1 MCTSCSTHESC
12 PHTSLTQR
20 TVLVFSLHE
29 MMHWPSPSAVG
40 AGLLLL
46 LSAGGAGAG
55 MLTYEFRSPSSSR
68 GGRVSVVFLPPNS
81 PSLAVGGG
89 ARRVTAT

>member
-1 MCTSCSTHESC
+1 MHELFDARELPAHSALY
-12 PHTSLTQR
+12 SS
-20 TVLVFSLHE
+20 SLHE

>member
-1 MCTSCSTHESC
+1 
-12 PHTSLTQR
+12 
-20 TVLVFSLHE
+20 